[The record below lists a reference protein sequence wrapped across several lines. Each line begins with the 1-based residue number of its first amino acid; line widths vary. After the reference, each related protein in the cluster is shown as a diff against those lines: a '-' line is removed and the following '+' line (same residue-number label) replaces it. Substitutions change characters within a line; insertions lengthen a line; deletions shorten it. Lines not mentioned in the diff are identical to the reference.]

1 MRRFGHTD
9 TVLLGDA
16 TPDGRARLDAVARWL
31 QDAAYLDV
39 ADAGLGGGGAW
50 VVRRTRL
57 QVSRFPRLGEAVE
70 LTTWCSGLGRMW
82 AERRTT
88 IAGALEATALWVH
101 VDPGSG
107 RPRPLDAGQ
116 LAVWGPSA
124 GDRRVRARL
133 THGDPPEAADSRPW
147 RFRAGDLDVAGHVNN
162 AAYWTVV
169 EEDLRRLEGPLAAEV
184 EHRGAALDG
193 DAVVRR
199 DGDRWWVCAPDG
211 QIHASFV
218 VGGRT
223 VDP

>member
-1 MRRFGHTD
+1 
-9 TVLLGDA
+9 
-16 TPDGRARLDAVARWL
+16 
-31 QDAAYLDV
+31 
-39 ADAGLGGGGAW
+39 
-50 VVRRTRL
+50 
-57 QVSRFPRLGEAVE
+57 
-70 LTTWCSGLGRMW
+70 
-82 AERRTT
+82 
-88 IAGALEATALWVH
+88 VH

-147 RFRAGDLDVAGHVNN
+147 RFRAADLDVAGHVNN